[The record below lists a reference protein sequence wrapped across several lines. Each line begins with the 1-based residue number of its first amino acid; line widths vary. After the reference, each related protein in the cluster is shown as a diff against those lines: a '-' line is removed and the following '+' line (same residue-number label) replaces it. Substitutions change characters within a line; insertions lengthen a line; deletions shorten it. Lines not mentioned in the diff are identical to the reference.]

1 MENIRVLVCDDSVF
15 VRKKLTSFLQ
25 TLDDVAEIYE
35 ASDGFE
41 AVAQYK
47 EHSPTVVFMDIV
59 MPNKTGIE
67 ALGEI
72 MDFDPDARVYM
83 ASSVGTQNYLK
94 DAINAGATDFL
105 QKPIANDDVEK
116 IIEMLVEEED

>member
-35 ASDGFE
+35 ASDGIE